1 MNAPVTLLAQSS
13 EPGGL
18 STSAHIFIGVVALAT
33 VLFIVALLRRRQLR
47 SKYALLWTVSGMAL
61 AVLALFPGMLDS
73 VSTWVGIDYPPA
85 LLLLLATGFLL
96 LVVIEFSRDISRLD
110 ERTRVLAEE
119 LAMLRAERDQQE
131 HQA

>member
-1 MNAPVTLLAQSS
+1 V
-13 EPGGL
+13 
-18 STSAHIFIGVVALAT
+18 
-33 VLFIVALLRRRQLR
+33 
-47 SKYALLWTVSGMAL
+47 AL
-61 AVLALFPGMLDS
+61 AVLALFPGLLDS

-96 LVVIEFSRDISRLD
+96 LVVIEFSRDVSRLD